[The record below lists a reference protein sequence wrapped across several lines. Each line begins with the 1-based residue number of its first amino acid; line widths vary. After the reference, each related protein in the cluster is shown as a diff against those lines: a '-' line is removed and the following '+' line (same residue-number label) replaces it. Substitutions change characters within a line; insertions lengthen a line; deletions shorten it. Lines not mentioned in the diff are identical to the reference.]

1 MSSPQTA
8 APVLP
13 LFYERPEPLRADQH
27 QAYRLVIKPDFR
39 FAAETN
45 AVPIMASEFVAAA
58 RHYPIVFAGTP
69 VMPVAVLGFEKS
81 NLFVDGEGLWQDT
94 RTYIPA
100 YVRRYPFT
108 FITPPDQ
115 NSFILGLDMACER
128 VVSDPADDKPAQPL
142 FVDGKPSALTADAL
156 RFCGALQMDHAAT
169 LTFTAALEE
178 QNLLID
184 NQARAQL
191 PNGRNYDLRG
201 FRVVDSKRLQTLPDA
216 VVTDW
221 HRKGWLGLIHAHL
234 ASQACWQDLLDRMRT
249 KDGGAPKSA

>member
-1 MSSPQTA
+1 MSSPQPP

-27 QAYRLVIKPDFR
+27 HAYRLVIKPDFS
-39 FAAETN
+39 FAAGTN
-45 AVPIMASEFVAAA
+45 AVPIMSSEFVAAA

-69 VMPVAVLGFEKS
+69 VMPAAVLGFEKF
-81 NLFVDGEGLWQDT
+81 NLFVDDAGLWQDT

-115 NSFILGLDMACER
+115 NTFILGLDMACDR

-142 FVDGKPSALTADAL
+142 FADGKPSALTADAL

-178 QNLLID
+178 QNLLVD

-191 PNGRNYDLRG
+191 PSGRNYDLRG
-201 FRVVDSKRLQTLPDA
+201 FRVVDAKRFQALPDA
-216 VVTDW
+216 IVTDW
-221 HRKGWLGLIHAHL
+221 HRKGWLGLVYAHL
-234 ASQACWQDLLDRMRT
+234 ASQAGWQDLLDRMRT
-249 KDGGAPKSA
+249 KDEGATSAS